1 LLLNAGFGSL
11 IVAFSCTLWSHW
23 LAIMKIKKLWIN
35 EDGNLMLYLYALV
48 DAVSFTVF
56 FLEDKQMI
64 NTHGE

>member
-1 LLLNAGFGSL
+1 LSLLAVLYGATG
-11 IVAFSCTLWSHW
+11 
-23 LAIMKIKKLWIN
+23 AIMKIKKLWIN

-56 FLEDKQMI
+56 FLEDKQLI

>member
-1 LLLNAGFGSL
+1 
-11 IVAFSCTLWSHW
+11 
-23 LAIMKIKKLWIN
+23 MKIKKLWIN

-56 FLEDKQMI
+56 FLEDKQLI